1 MSFVMFRFNG
11 KKLLVSA
18 FAAVA
23 VIIILVGPIKAI
35 KPEGLSDLDPK
46 KILNKVD
53 DLMRGD
59 SSTGKMEMIVQTAH
73 WKRTLT
79 VQFWSKG
86 KDKSLLRILSP
97 KKERGMS
104 TLRAGSEIWNYLP
117 KVNRVIRVPSA
128 MMAASWMGSH
138 FTNDDLLKNSRMA
151 DDYEVAV
158 TFRGKRDSLD
168 IIEITCTAR
177 PDVPVVWGKVLV
189 TVTDPDHV
197 PVLIRYYDEDL
208 KPVRTMLFTEVGV
221 LGGRKVPK
229 VIKVI
234 PEYKPDEYTV
244 VRYHEIIFGL
254 PLEDDFFSIRNL
266 QR

>member
-1 MSFVMFRFNG
+1 MLIRLTEKKWLKRSFA
-11 KKLLVSA
+11 LAA
-18 FAAVA
+18 F
-23 VIIILVGPIKAI
+23 IIIF
-35 KPEGLSDLDPK
+35 LDPLK
-46 KILNKVD
+46 AVQHDASTDPDPKEILDKVA

-79 VQFWSKG
+79 VQFWSEG
-86 KDKSLLRILSP
+86 KDRSLLRILSP

-104 TLRAGSEIWNYLP
+104 TLRAGSDIWNYLP

-151 DDYEVAV
+151 DDYEVSI
-158 TFRGKRDSLD
+158 TFRGKREGRE
-168 IIEITCTAR
+168 IIEITCMAQ
-177 PDVPVVWGKVLV
+177 PEVPVVWSKVV
-189 TVTDPDHV
+189 VSVTDPDHL
-197 PVLIRYYDEDL
+197 PILIRYYDEDL
-208 KPVRTMLFTEVGV
+208 QPVRTMTFSDIGL

-229 VIKVI
+229 VIKVV
-234 PEYKPDEYTV
+234 PEYETGEYTLV
-244 VRYHEIIFGL
+244 KYEEITYDIL
-254 PLEDDFFSIRNL
+254 LEDDFFSIRNL

>member
-1 MSFVMFRFNG
+1 MCSVEIRSLG
-11 KKLLVSA
+11 KKLLVGA
-18 FAAVA
+18 FTAVA
-23 VIIILVGPIKAI
+23 AIVIFGGPIKAA
-35 KPEGLSDLDPK
+35 KLEGSTDPDPK
-46 KILNKVD
+46 EILNKVD

-73 WKRTLT
+73 WKRTLV

-104 TLRAGSEIWNYLP
+104 TLRAGSDIWNYLP
-117 KVNRVIRVPSA
+117 KVNRVIRVPST

-138 FTNDDLLKNSRMA
+138 VTNDDLLKNSRMA

-158 TFRGKRDSLD
+158 TFRGKIEGKE
-168 IIEITCTAR
+168 IIEITCMAR
-177 PDVPVVWGKVLV
+177 PEVPVVWNKAVV
-189 TVTDPDHV
+189 SVTDPEHL
-197 PVLIRYYDEDL
+197 PVSILYYDEDL
-208 KPVRTMLFTEVGV
+208 KLVRTMTFSDIGL
-221 LGGRKVPK
+221 LGGKKVPQ
-229 VIKVI
+229 VIKVF
-234 PEYKPDEYTV
+234 PEHKPDEYTLV
-244 VRYHEIIFGL
+244 VYQDITYDI